1 MTRRVISSGTGSDGS
16 ATTPE
21 NQTSHGRTIQS
32 RKHSDAGKQ
41 VQPKGRSVAGGA
53 GCASSSG
60 KKTQEN
66 TVESGNKGSVSRSR
80 SGDFVDAR
88 NLAGEDF
95 VSKTLEETTGT
106 LGVVTRPKVVDFSA
120 RLKERRKANARV
132 VAMRAC
138 VSAAVIVV
146 AGALVWLFF
155 FSSVFRLES
164 GNISV
169 VGANEWVS
177 ESQVLDIAG
186 QQAGKSILLVS
197 NNDVEKKIKE
207 IPGVTSAQSKK
218 KLPDSLEVT
227 IKAQKPAAM
236 LKTGKDSMTAVDS
249 KGRILNSVSEVK
261 DVETS
266 LSNRS
271 IKEAL
276 KILSSLP
283 ESMRNSITK
292 VTAET
297 QDSITTEIN
306 GGDRVIVWGDSSG
319 LKLKKAVVDKI
330 INDPNVIGDKHNVD
344 VSAPLRPIIK

>member
-1 MTRRVISSGTGSDGS
+1 MRADDAKGHQSGTGSDGS

-53 GCASSSG
+53 GRASSSG

-66 TVESGNKGSVSRSR
+66 TVESGDKGSVSRSR

-95 VSKTLEETTGT
+95 VSKTLEETIGT

-169 VGANEWVS
+169 VA
-177 ESQVLDIAG
+177 
-186 QQAGKSILLVS
+186 
-197 NNDVEKKIKE
+197 
-207 IPGVTSAQSKK
+207 PT
-218 KLPDSLEVT
+218 
-227 IKAQKPAAM
+227 
-236 LKTGKDSMTAVDS
+236 
-249 KGRILNSVSEVK
+249 
-261 DVETS
+261 
-266 LSNRS
+266 
-271 IKEAL
+271 
-276 KILSSLP
+276 
-283 ESMRNSITK
+283 
-292 VTAET
+292 
-297 QDSITTEIN
+297 N
-306 GGDRVIVWGDSSG
+306 G
-319 LKLKKAVVDKI
+319 
-330 INDPNVIGDKHNVD
+330 
-344 VSAPLRPIIK
+344 